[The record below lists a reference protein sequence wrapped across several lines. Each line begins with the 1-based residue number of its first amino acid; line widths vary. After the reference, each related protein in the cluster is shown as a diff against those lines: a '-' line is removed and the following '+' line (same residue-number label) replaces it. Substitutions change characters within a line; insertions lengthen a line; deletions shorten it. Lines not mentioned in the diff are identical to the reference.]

1 MVDNLKELVLLRY
14 HNVKGNLTTTVWH
27 NFIKDIV
34 SLLHAKGSSESLHC
48 LHFPASGQQ
57 DSI

>member
-27 NFIKDIV
+27 NFIEDIV
-34 SLLHAKGSSESLHC
+34 SLLHAESSSESLHC
-48 LHFPASGQQ
+48 LHFPATG
-57 DSI
+57 